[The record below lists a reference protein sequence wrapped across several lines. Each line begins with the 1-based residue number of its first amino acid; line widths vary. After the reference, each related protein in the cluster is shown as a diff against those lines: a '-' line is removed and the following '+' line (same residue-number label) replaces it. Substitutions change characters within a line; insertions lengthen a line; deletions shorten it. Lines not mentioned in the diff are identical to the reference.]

1 MAGAG
6 IRVPGSRSRNP
17 GRNGKGEEIR
27 AMMARIP
34 AGTRDPNFVDLSA
47 VSLDLLHADGLREDV
62 VHR

>member
-1 MAGAG
+1 
-6 IRVPGSRSRNP
+6 
-17 GRNGKGEEIR
+17 
-27 AMMARIP
+27 MMARIL